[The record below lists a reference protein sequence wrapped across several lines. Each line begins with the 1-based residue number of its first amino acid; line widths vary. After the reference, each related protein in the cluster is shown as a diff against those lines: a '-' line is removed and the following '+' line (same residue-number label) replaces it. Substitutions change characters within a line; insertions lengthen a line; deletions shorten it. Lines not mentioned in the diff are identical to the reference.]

1 MAGAKGWLLTGG
13 NKRNLNYSMPAVRDW
28 YSQNQQW
35 YHRINGGAAPAEFW
49 WNDEGETDYCADG
62 HQPLYIC
69 PMR

>member
-1 MAGAKGWLLTGG
+1 
-13 NKRNLNYSMPAVRDW
+13 MPAVRDW
-28 YSQNQQW
+28 YSQNQQS
-35 YHRINGGAAPAEFW
+35 YHRINGGAAPVEFW